1 MKITTKFLIFFSAFC
16 FSVITMGGDDLSA
29 YVASSEN
36 REGYSDKHHPLLTNE
51 LSEKKQMTGPK
62 SATKSPVNFA
72 EHYVISTV
80 GCGGGTA

>member
-51 LSEKKQMTGPK
+51 LSEKK
-62 SATKSPVNFA
+62 NR
-72 EHYVISTV
+72 
-80 GCGGGTA
+80 

>member
-51 LSEKKQMTGPK
+51 LSEK
-62 SATKSPVNFA
+62 NR
-72 EHYVISTV
+72 
-80 GCGGGTA
+80 